1 VESLTRQQYELPEIR
16 SLDLE
21 NLSVTISAP
30 PPPTAEELLEALHQR
45 VREKASRRE
54 RKPGEAI
61 AWGDEVECDFITLC
75 EGRILPGGIR
85 RSARL
90 EMREFLHLPGFIEG
104 IVGMPTFSAKT
115 FELTLPPD
123 YVNSEV
129 AGKRATFYLEAR
141 RVYQVEPLPLDDREA
156 LNRAGLGESVE
167 EALERIAEQIDEE
180 QGEALLVE
188 ATQAVLAELAERID
202 LPVPDAAVDEELRL
216 TWEHSEGVV
225 LEGKGFS
232 REMVALSLA
241 GFLADPQHRQEA
253 ELRIKVGLALGA
265 VASEH
270 GLAPDEECARNLLE
284 AAAGGAEVTPKVAR
298 ESLKLE
304 HEGPEQLARAA
315 LYQKAVEFVVAR
327 AHIEVED

>member
-1 VESLTRQQYELPEIR
+1 MVRT
-16 SLDLE
+16 LDLE
-21 NLSVTISAP
+21 DLSVTVSSP
-30 PPPTAEELLEALHQR
+30 PPPTGEEILEALHQR
-45 VREKASRRE
+45 VREKAPRRE
-54 RKPGEAI
+54 RKPGEAVD
-61 AWGDEVECDFITLC
+61 WGDEVECDLITLC

-123 YVNSEV
+123 YVDSDV

-141 RVYQVEPLPLDDREA
+141 RVYQLEPCSLDDPQA

-167 EALERIAEQIDEE
+167 EALERIAQQIDEE
-180 QGEALLVE
+180 QGEALLIE
-188 ATQAVLAELAERID
+188 ATQAVLAKLAERIEM
-202 LPVPDAAVDEELRL
+202 PVPDAAVDEELRL

-232 REMVALSLA
+232 QEMVASSLA
-241 GFLADPQHRQEA
+241 TFLADPRNRREA

-265 VASEH
+265 VASAH
-270 GLAPDEECARNLLE
+270 GLAPDEESARSLLV
-284 AAAGGAEVTPKVAR
+284 AAAGGAEVTLQEAR
-298 ESLKLE
+298 ESLRTE
-304 HEGPEQLARAA
+304 HGGPELLARAA
-315 LYQKAVEFVVAR
+315 LYQKTVEFVVAR
-327 AHIEVED
+327 AHIEVGD